1 MRALEKVAQ
10 DIFNPKPDKIMTPR
24 KYSVLKHI
32 KKDLSGIKKKKNAI
46 GEALKE
52 TPNENNAT

>member
-1 MRALEKVAQ
+1 MKTLRKIAEDV
-10 DIFNPKPDKIMTPR
+10 FNPKPKKVLTPR

-32 KKDLSGIKKKKNAI
+32 RKDLSGIKRPKNAI

-52 TPNENNAT
+52 TKWNGSQ